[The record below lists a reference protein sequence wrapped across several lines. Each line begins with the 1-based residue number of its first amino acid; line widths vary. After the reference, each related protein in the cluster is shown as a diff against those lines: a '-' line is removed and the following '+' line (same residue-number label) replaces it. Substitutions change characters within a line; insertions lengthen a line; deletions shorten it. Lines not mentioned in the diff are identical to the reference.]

1 MNLTAYSIGIIS
13 SLFFLLS
20 GLIGTIVTG
29 AMYINDLE
37 HRISNLE
44 SFVEWRIEALD
55 VPRLPQPQ
63 PPPIINE
70 KE

>member
-1 MNLTAYSIGIIS
+1 MSNIGIIS
-13 SLFFLLS
+13 SIIILLS

-29 AMYINDLE
+29 AIYINDLE

-55 VPRLPQPQ
+55 VPRLPQP
-63 PPPIINE
+63 PPPINNNNE